1 MKAETIRPILLAAL
15 SLLFLGILV
24 YFNYFLLRTDFTSL
38 LLLFGGTFAIYLL
51 LIFGKV
57 NKVKHHFM
65 VLMALAIVSRV
76 AILFAIPNLSDDY
89 FRFLW
94 DGHLTIN
101 GISPFQYLP
110 SEIIAQNLVDGD
122 YALSLFAQMNSPEY
136 YSVYPIINQFVF
148 AMANLCFPSG
158 IAGGVLVIKIFI
170 LGFEILTIY
179 SLFLLTKIFKLSKNT
194 VLLYTLNPLIII
206 EFCGNLHFEAGLI
219 AFLLLSLYLLSQ
231 QKWALAAIPFAAA
244 VLTKLHPLMLLP
256 FVLKYLG
263 WKKGI
268 LFSIIVAGITI
279 GVFGGF
285 MLPFKYP
292 ITQLN
297 KLLTSI
303 RLYFETFEFNG
314 GIYYVLRAIG
324 TSIYGYNPIQIVGK
338 LLFFINLMGL
348 LYIFW
353 KQQKG
358 FQALTKSIA
367 LAYLLYVLLS
377 TTVHPWYILTLLPF
391 SLLLRYKFA
400 LVWSGVIIIT
410 YFAYSTNDWH
420 ENFYLLM
427 LEYTFVFVFL
437 FYDFYRTKKPHE
449 I

>member
-1 MKAETIRPILLAAL
+1 MEF
-15 SLLFLGILV
+15 LLF
-24 YFNYFLLRTDFTSL
+24 NTCLL
-38 LLLFGGTFAIYLL
+38 
-51 LIFGKV
+51 K
-57 NKVKHHFM
+57 
-65 VLMALAIVSRV
+65 
-76 AILFAIPNLSDDY
+76 LS
-89 FRFLW
+89 
-94 DGHLTIN
+94 
-101 GISPFQYLP
+101 P
-110 SEIIAQNLVDGD
+110 QNQVDGD
-122 YALSLFAQMNSPEY
+122 YALSLFNQMNSPEY

-148 AMANLCFPSG
+148 AMANFCFPSS

-194 VLLYTLNPLIII
+194 VLLYALNPLIII

-219 AFLLLSLYLLSQ
+219 AFLLFSLYLLSQ
-231 QKWALAAIPFAAA
+231 QKWVLAAIPFASA
-244 VLTKLHPLMLLP
+244 VLTKLHPIMLLP

-268 LFSIIVAGITI
+268 LFSIIVAVITI
-279 GVFGGF
+279 SFFGGF
-285 MLPFKYP
+285 MLPFEYP

-297 KLLTSI
+297 NLLTSI

-314 GIYYVLRAIG
+314 GIYYALRAIG
-324 TSIYGYNPIQIVGK
+324 TSIYGYNPILIVGK
-338 LLFFINLMGL
+338 LMFFVNLLGL

-353 KQQKG
+353 KQQNG
-358 FQALTKSIA
+358 IQALTKSIS

-400 LVWSGVIIIT
+400 LVWSGVIILT

-437 FYDFYRTKKPHE
+437 YYDFYRTQKPHE

>member
-1 MKAETIRPILLAAL
+1 
-15 SLLFLGILV
+15 
-24 YFNYFLLRTDFTSL
+24 
-38 LLLFGGTFAIYLL
+38 
-51 LIFGKV
+51 
-57 NKVKHHFM
+57 
-65 VLMALAIVSRV
+65 
-76 AILFAIPNLSDDY
+76 
-89 FRFLW
+89 
-94 DGHLTIN
+94 
-101 GISPFQYLP
+101 
-110 SEIIAQNLVDGD
+110 
-122 YALSLFAQMNSPEY
+122 
-136 YSVYPIINQFVF
+136 
-148 AMANLCFPSG
+148 
-158 IAGGVLVIKIFI
+158 
-170 LGFEILTIY
+170 
-179 SLFLLTKIFKLSKNT
+179 
-194 VLLYTLNPLIII
+194 
-206 EFCGNLHFEAGLI
+206 LI

-268 LFSIIVAGITI
+268 LFSIIVAVITI

-285 MLPFKYP
+285 MLPFEYP

-297 KLLTSI
+297 NLLTSI

-324 TSIYGYNPIQIVGK
+324 TIIYGYNPIHIVGK
-338 LLFFINLMGL
+338 LMFFINLMGL

-358 FQALTKSIA
+358 IQALTKSIA
-367 LAYLLYVLLS
+367 LTYLFYVLLS
-377 TTVHPWYILTLLPF
+377 TTVNPWYILTLLPF